1 MRDPS
6 VSKAK
11 ARLLR
16 RLSDPKGRRRE
27 GLVLLEGY
35 RAVETARD
43 AGARFRFVLLASD
56 ASSPEAAAA
65 EGLAA
70 MGVEVVRAPRGEVV
84 ELADT
89 ESPQGILA
97 VAEEPRAALP
107 GGEEGRGGAEAE
119 AGATGSGEGIGGS
132 GEGKERVLVLDGVQ
146 DPGNVGTLIR
156 AAAALGMDRVLSLT
170 GTADPWGTKAVRAS
184 VGLVFRVPVHG
195 IGIGEALE
203 WLRARGLP
211 LLVADAGGEDVR
223 RAELPRGREGGFAL
237 LVGNEGAGPR
247 EESREAADAV
257 VALPLAPGVE
267 SLNVAVAGALL
278 MWALGPGLE
287 RPGRGTSAHLK

>member
-56 ASSPEAAAA
+56 ASSPEAAVA

-107 GGEEGRGGAEAE
+107 SGEEGE
-119 AGATGSGEGIGGS
+119 
-132 GEGKERVLVLDGVQ
+132 ERVLVLDGVQ